1 MPKTVEII
9 AATRIITDD
18 GGTEDLGQTNAAAV
32 LERLKSSGYPPV
44 EIRRGAKE
52 AKGVKRAAGN
62 APEAADLAARE
73 IDRLGD
79 ETVSSEERAT
89 RKRRLIKGP
98 KEFRN
103 IRRK

>member
-9 AATRIITDD
+9 AATRIVAGD

-32 LERLKSSGYPPV
+32 LEKLKSAGYSLV

-52 AKGVKRAAGN
+52 AKGVKRTAGN

-73 IDRLGD
+73 IDQLGD
-79 ETVSSEERAT
+79 KTVSSEERAT

-98 KEFRN
+98 KEFRD

>member
-9 AATRIITDD
+9 AATRIVTDD
-18 GGTEDLGQTNAAAV
+18 GGTEDLGQANAAAV
-32 LERLKSSGYPPV
+32 LERLKSAGYSLV
-44 EIRRGAKE
+44 EIRRGPKE
-52 AKGVKRAAGN
+52 AKGVKRTAGN
-62 APEAADLAARE
+62 TPEAADLAARE

-79 ETVSSEERAT
+79 KTVSSEERAT

-98 KEFRN
+98 KEFRD